1 MLPRRQINI
10 DALERANGRL
20 GRFIALYVAVGNDRP
35 EYDAFLAAVIKGF
48 EFAYGQAINAIRRYV
63 ADYVLSPGQ
72 VGQMPL
78 PDITRMAAKNGLIG
92 PPERWFDFRDWRNET
107 AHEYFDDESAEKIAS
122 TVSEFHIAVAQLITT
137 LQERLR

>member
-72 VGQMPL
+72 VGQMLL
-78 PDITRMAAKNGLIG
+78 PDIIRMAAKNGLIG

-122 TVSEFHIAVAQLITT
+122 AVSEFHVAVAQIITT